1 LKLNNIQFMCSQ
13 SHSSQPEPKLTLD
26 LEPLKIGVSASL
38 LPPGKHPEIALGL
51 PCLLMLE
58 SLAHWVMS
66 KGDLALMIPTQ
77 PGPQWNA
84 PSRMTE
90 LARSLDA
97 LVLQG
102 GVDVCPRHY
111 GEEPLDPEWAGN
123 PLRDQY
129 EMELIRA
136 FLDAGKPILGI
147 CRGMQLL
154 NVTLG
159 GSLYQDI
166 PSQYY
171 EHSEH
176 HDVPRVCHR
185 NLEVC
190 PGAIHDV
197 NLCENGLLDRCYN
210 RALAQN
216 PGSRLTGGTVVSIH
230 HQAVKRLGQGL
241 QVEAVS
247 REDGLIEAISLN
259 RPNQFCVGLQ
269 WHPEI
274 QPPGNQTYLDT
285 APILEEFRRQARA
298 GLKL

>member
-1 LKLNNIQFMCSQ
+1 MCSFNQ
-13 SHSSQPEPKLTLD
+13 SSLPEPTRCLAD
-26 LEPLKIGVSASL
+26 IHLKIGVSASL
-38 LPPGKHPEIALGL
+38 LPSGKHPEIALGL

-77 PGPQWNA
+77 PGPHWNA
-84 PSRMTE
+84 PKRIRE
-90 LARSLDA
+90 LAASLDA

-102 GVDVCPRHY
+102 GVDVCPSNY
-111 GEEPLDPEWAGN
+111 GEEPLDPAWAGN
-123 PLRDQY
+123 PLRDEY
-129 EMELIRA
+129 EMELIQA

-166 PSQYY
+166 ESQFY
-171 EHSEH
+171 
-176 HDVPRVCHR
+176 DDAQNLTATRVCHR

-197 NLCENGLLDRCYN
+197 SFAPNGVLERCYN
-210 RALAQN
+210 RLDVTDGN
-216 PGSRLTGGTVVSIH
+216 RMGGTVVSIH
-230 HQAVKRLGQGL
+230 HQAVKRLGKGL
-241 QVEAVS
+241 QIEATS
-247 REDGLIEAISLN
+247 REDGLVEAISLQ
-259 RPNQFCVGLQ
+259 RPGQFCVGLQ

-285 APILEEFRRQARA
+285 APLLEEFRRQAMARVRQ
-298 GLKL
+298 